1 MHVDNFHMCLFWQL
15 TCSYAFSICH
25 IHDSSGTAQ
34 TNLSLHITPAIDM
47 ASGSKPVL
55 PATVV
60 QEVNA
65 IMDSTKPVNHKVDLI
80 VNLLHQHGLARSQ
93 QLKPNDFLCRPS
105 NRANL
110 MLNHHD
116 VWKKGM
122 AMLQVGMKRSFL
134 GEAMAFELSMDPTK
148 KAAQLDQN
156 QAMLTRSEG
165 CLAPI
170 NGMES
175 TLSNIFPHLPSTMQH
190 IEFMLSNTPCVLPD
204 AQAT

>member
-15 TCSYAFSICH
+15 PCSYAFSICH

-34 TNLSLHITPAIDM
+34 TNLSLHITPAIAM

-80 VNLLHQHGLARSQ
+80 VKLLHQHGLARSQ
-93 QLKPNDFLCRPS
+93 QLKPNDFLCHPS

-122 AMLQVGMKRSFL
+122 AMLQVGICHQPCNTLNSCYQIL
-134 GEAMAFELSMDPTK
+134 PACC
-148 KAAQLDQN
+148 Q
-156 QAMLTRSEG
+156 MLR
-165 CLAPI
+165 
-170 NGMES
+170 
-175 TLSNIFPHLPSTMQH
+175 
-190 IEFMLSNTPCVLPD
+190 LPD
-204 AQAT
+204 HFLQPHHGIFEGPRHQPTCGGSQE